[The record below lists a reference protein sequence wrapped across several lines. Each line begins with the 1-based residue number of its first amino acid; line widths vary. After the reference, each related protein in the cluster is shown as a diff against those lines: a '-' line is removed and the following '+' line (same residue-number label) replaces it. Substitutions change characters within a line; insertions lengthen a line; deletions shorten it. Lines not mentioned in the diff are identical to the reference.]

1 MVFLQT
7 QAQTPWAP
15 ETLKYPTV
23 ALFLHTCTTLQSC
36 LTMLVMQE
44 EESKKKKFKKYSK
57 PTDVRHR
64 VEEQAAQGYLHW
76 WTHSEEAGR
85 MGDKLKVWRHCPWI
99 PSSDSQSIGTFS
111 VKGLRCLES
120 IFVQRQHNENAS
132 LTVSSDYCT
141 SAGSWPQPVTGFTMR
156 HVQDRGQ
163 ARESSRVAGATYKWK
178 RPCSPFVDP
187 LC

>member
-36 LTMLVMQE
+36 LMMLVMQE

-64 VEEQAAQGYLHW
+64 VEEQAVQGYLH
-76 WTHSEEAGR
+76 
-85 MGDKLKVWRHCPWI
+85 
-99 PSSDSQSIGTFS
+99 
-111 VKGLRCLES
+111 
-120 IFVQRQHNENAS
+120 
-132 LTVSSDYCT
+132 
-141 SAGSWPQPVTGFTMR
+141 
-156 HVQDRGQ
+156 
-163 ARESSRVAGATYKWK
+163 
-178 RPCSPFVDP
+178 
-187 LC
+187 